1 MMAAAV
7 VTFLWRLRRV
17 CSPQVSVLSS
27 RGLRVTGRS
36 KDPTYSED
44 ELAVDLE
51 GEAAALES
59 ALKKRRKAILFQ
71 RMKRQME
78 PPGPPE
84 RCLTWSAIEQIRY
97 LKKEFPEEWTV
108 SLLAEGFNVSTDVII
123 RVLRSTFSPNVKRKA
138 KQDANVSKLLA
149 QPPQGSSR
157 DVMQPALSAKD
168 TAQQLLTSGRNE
180 KQLNGAHVQQ
190 LLQPPE
196 KIQPE
201 KAAALVLRSGDYV
214 ELRNKGSLQVS
225 SEQNKPEIVSAR
237 SKRAL
242 SSADYSNADQLSS
255 VEGEQKL
262 DDEWDREVLSDG
274 ELEEISENGL
284 KNTMKVVQKGREF
297 FDTDGNFLYRI

>member
-51 GEAAALES
+51 GEAAALE
-59 ALKKRRKAILFQ
+59 
-71 RMKRQME
+71 
-78 PPGPPE
+78 
-84 RCLTWSAIEQIRY
+84 RY